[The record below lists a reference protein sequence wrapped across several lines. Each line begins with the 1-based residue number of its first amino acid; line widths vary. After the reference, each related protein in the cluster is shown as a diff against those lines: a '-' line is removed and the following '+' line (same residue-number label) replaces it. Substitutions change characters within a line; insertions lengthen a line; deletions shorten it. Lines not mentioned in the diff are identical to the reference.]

1 MSRGQWRRE
10 ERIEKHHG
18 KGRGLIKGPNRLV
31 IKGFPE
37 KRTFGKK
44 DFRKMR
50 KGNMKTSAERGLGPD
65 YRQ

>member
-1 MSRGQWRRE
+1 M
-10 ERIEKHHG
+10 
-18 KGRGLIKGPNRLV
+18 V

-50 KGNMKTSAERGLGPD
+50 KGNMKTFAERGLGPD